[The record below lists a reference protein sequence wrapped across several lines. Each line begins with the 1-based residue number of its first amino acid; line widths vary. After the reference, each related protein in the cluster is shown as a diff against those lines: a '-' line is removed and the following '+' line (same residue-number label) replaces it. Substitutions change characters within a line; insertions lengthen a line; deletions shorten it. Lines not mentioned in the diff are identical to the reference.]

1 MNTTDPIA
9 DMLTRVRNGSLAR
22 HATVEIPFSKVK
34 LALAKILQ
42 DEGYISGFDITDPE
56 QKGRKQLRLH
66 MKYDAERRPVV
77 NGLRRVSRPGLR
89 VYAGMHD
96 IPRVLGGIGTVVV
109 STNRGIM
116 TGQEARRRHLG
127 GELIA
132 EVW

>member
-1 MNTTDPIA
+1 MNSTDPIA
-9 DMLTRVRNGSLAR
+9 DMLTRVRNGSQAR

-42 DEGYISGFDITDPE
+42 EEGYVSGFDITE
-56 QKGRKQLRLH
+56 QDKRKSLRLH
-66 MKYDAERRPVV
+66 LKYDTERRPVL

-127 GELIA
+127 GELMA

>member
-9 DMLTRVRNGSLAR
+9 DMLTRVRNASRAK
-22 HATVEIPFSKVK
+22 HPTVDVPFSKIK
-34 LALAKILQ
+34 LALAKILEQ
-42 DEGYISGFDITDPE
+42 EGYISGFEIREDA
-56 QKGRKQLRLH
+56 KRKALRLSL
-66 MKYDAERRPVV
+66 KYDAQRRPVV
-77 NGLRRVSRPGLR
+77 NGLRRVSRPGRR

-96 IPRVLGGIGTVVV
+96 IPRVLGGMGTVVV

-116 TGQEARRRHLG
+116 TGREARRRHLG

>member
-9 DMLTRVRNGSLAR
+9 DMLTRLRNGSLAR
-22 HATVEIPFSKVK
+22 QATVDVPFSKVK

-42 DEGYISGFDITDPE
+42 DEGYVSGFDITE
-56 QKGRKQLRLH
+56 QSNRKLLRLH
-66 MKYDAERRPVV
+66 MKYDHERRPVL